1 MSTSSPPAGNDF
13 TTRPRCSEPS
23 AIRTTA
29 EIRPRSS
36 PVKPTASLMLGFV
49 SPSWPES
56 MIQTFPASTSSAV
69 ISFSFIGSPTL
80 RNLFRRRTLGCDRAL
95 AAFRLAR
102 HADPASV
109 PDHPMR
115 EVDPLLHRQELHQV
129 LLDFLRIVLPRQ
141 LKSAR

>member
-1 MSTSSPPAGNDF
+1 MSTSSPPCGNDF

-23 AIRTTA
+23 AMRTTA
-29 EIRPRSS
+29 EMSPRSS

-49 SPSWPES
+49 SPSWPGS

-80 RNLFRRRTLGCDRAL
+80 RNLSCRRTLGGDRAL
-95 AAFRLAR
+95 PTLRPSC
-102 HADPASV
+102 HADTTAV

-115 EVDPLLHRQELHQV
+115 EVDPLLARQELHQV
-129 LLDFLRIVLPRQ
+129 LLDF
-141 LKSAR
+141 